1 MIFISQSGK
10 HHQLQQFQWK
20 KPYFLKHDL
29 LQNTI
34 PSKITKSMKL
44 AIIVEHLKISNHR
57 SFLYLFS
64 KIKLHLKNILAKIPK
79 RSSLT
84 WDFPKLLKRAT
95 MSRLTRMNDFCK
107 KLQLYPKRS
116 FYVLL
121 SNQVPINYFFWYFKG
136 AKTCWIECLLC
147 IRLFTISKCNYKDN
161 TPWES

>member
-1 MIFISQSGK
+1 MNRTWKRCFLPFVLLRAAVLRGSSHFSASTVIKSNLWKSIVRNLK
-10 HHQLQQFQWK
+10 VYQQTSIYK
-20 KPYFLKHDL
+20 KRSSKENYLKY
-29 LQNTI
+29 
-34 PSKITKSMKL
+34 
-44 AIIVEHLKISNHR
+44 IIVEHLKISNHR

-121 SNQVPINYFFWYFKG
+121 SNQVPINYFF
-136 AKTCWIECLLC
+136 
-147 IRLFTISKCNYKDN
+147 
-161 TPWES
+161 

>member
-1 MIFISQSGK
+1 MEKYCQKPKFTNKHQSTRRDHLRRIIFST
-10 HHQLQQFQWK
+10 
-20 KPYFLKHDL
+20 L
-29 LQNTI
+29 LLWSIYKYQ
-34 PSKITKSMKL
+34 KID
-44 AIIVEHLKISNHR
+44 
-57 SFLYLFS
+57 FLYLFS

-147 IRLFTISKCNYKDN
+147 IRLFTISKCNSKDN

>member
-1 MIFISQSGK
+1 MEKYCQKPKSLPNNIN
-10 HHQLQQFQWK
+10 QQEEITWGESFSVH
-20 KPYFLKHDL
+20 YCGAF
-29 LQNTI
+29 T
-34 PSKITKSMKL
+34 KID
-44 AIIVEHLKISNHR
+44 
-57 SFLYLFS
+57 FLYLFS

-147 IRLFTISKCNYKDN
+147 IRLFTISKCNSKDN